1 MPTIPAPMI
10 ALTRLDVAPA
20 TVLLCSFVDG
30 SCISFLI
37 VLRVPPGVDTCTS
50 CFRDGVDGA
59 KNGEFGGSGGAL
71 GAIVYCCGVVQRNKL
86 IPELQCS
93 APKGVVVYF
102 AIVV

>member
-20 TVLLCSFVDG
+20 TVLLCSLVDG
-30 SCISFLI
+30 SCISFFI
-37 VLRVPPGVDTCTS
+37 VFRVPPGVDICTS

-71 GAIVYCCGVVQRNKL
+71 GAIVIVVCCCGVVQ
-86 IPELQCS
+86 
-93 APKGVVVYF
+93 
-102 AIVV
+102 

>member
-20 TVLLCSFVDG
+20 TVLLCSLVDG

-71 GAIVYCCGVVQRNKL
+71 GAIVVIVCCCGVVQLKQ
-86 IPELQCS
+86 EE
-93 APKGVVVYF
+93 
-102 AIVV
+102 